1 MSRICI
7 GIALLVFAAA
17 SQAQQMGAGQPG
29 AGPPLPAGQGT
40 DADIRAKHADPS
52 AVEIPLYAGARVID
66 VLEALTEKGFLIKYD
81 KKQVLPTMKL
91 AERPK
96 STRIDYLLNEIL
108 QPFDLHADH
117 NQMDGGFRVRPL
129 KKPKKDKGQ

>member
-1 MSRICI
+1 MSRII
-7 GIALLVFAAA
+7 LLIAALGIAGAAD
-17 SQAQQMGAGQPG
+17 AQRPG
-29 AGPPLPAGQGT
+29 EAPPLPAGQGT

-108 QPFDLHADH
+108 QPFDLRADH

-129 KKPKKDKGQ
+129 KKPKKDKGE